1 MKHNLYGMREEN
13 YNQAQYRKQQ
23 IREQKQIGLQKQN
36 DFIKM
41 KRAIARQ
48 EVDMQ
53 ANHMKHQIKDYEKES
68 MELERLENELLRK
81 LQETQVQERAAF
93 QRLENAMVDGSIPPP
108 MRAEQSV
115 QISSKSNRGGPPQSM
130 PSSEPIDPTGGQV
143 NAPSDQPKV
152 EGE

>member
-1 MKHNLYGMREEN
+1 
-13 YNQAQYRKQQ
+13 
-23 IREQKQIGLQKQN
+23 
-36 DFIKM
+36 
-41 KRAIARQ
+41 
-48 EVDMQ
+48 
-53 ANHMKHQIKDYEKES
+53 
-68 MELERLENELLRK
+68 
-81 LQETQVQERAAF
+81 
-93 QRLENAMVDGSIPPP
+93 MVDGSIPPP